1 MKIVIFGAGKLF
13 QQLVQEIDFRDVVG
27 MIDNDYAKHYAMQN
41 GHLVLQPERL
51 HEFSYDYVVIFNQTH
66 AAEMKEQLINI
77 GVASEKVISWQ
88 EYIYVLKRG
97 NSFFSYEA
105 FGTISSVLQQL
116 QITKAVDVDGG
127 IEHSGFYITGQD
139 LRECLQKVYIYKDI
153 NVSAKEDKY
162 NPNVYCGI
170 VGAYELKDKHIE
182 VAFFLDYF
190 ENHSIKEWEHV
201 VSELKGN
208 VRYIFIAVPPW
219 VGDQW
224 TDWTGFDYE
233 YLGDVTRFRGKLV
246 DHLLIS
252 LKDEAKTGIK
262 DEYISIYTVA
272 HKTFSIPHDG
282 LHQVIGVNGFTA
294 DAIWTD
300 GTGNNIAHLNGLLN
314 ELTAVYWVWK
324 NRRNE
329 VVGFCHY
336 RRFFGHAIQGYNPY
350 TGLIKSQE
358 ILDDLM
364 DHDVLTATAICTYP
378 NTVERQLCNTLPK
391 VLFCEVKR
399 LVEEQ
404 LQAVCPKYIKAYQ
417 DTMQGIVLYPC
428 NMFIMKWELFDGYCS
443 WLFSIFLPIA
453 GKFNVEGYDAYSCR
467 ALGFWAER
475 MLTVWI
481 RHNHLKVKEL
491 EIISTE

>member
-1 MKIVIFGAGKLF
+1 MRIVVFGFGKLF
-13 QQLVQEIDFRDVVG
+13 QQLLPQIDFKDVVG
-27 MIDNDYAKHYAMQN
+27 IIDNDHDKHYATQN
-41 GHLVLQPERL
+41 GLIVLQPERIN
-51 HEFSYDYVVIFNQTH
+51 EFEYDYVVVFNQTH
-66 AAEMKEQLINI
+66 VYEMKNQLIVFGI
-77 GVASEKVISWQ
+77 ESGKVISWQ
-88 EYIYVLKRG
+88 EYLYVIKRK
-97 NSFFSYEA
+97 NYCFSHEA
-105 FGTISSVLQQL
+105 FATISASAEQFGISTAL
-116 QITKAVDVDGG
+116 DVGG
-127 IEHSGFYITGQD
+127 GLEKNGFYIVGMNIND
-139 LRECLQKVYIYKDI
+139 YIKNIYLYGND
-153 NVSAKEDKY
+153 NF
-162 NPNVYCGI
+162 NPNIFSGTI
-170 VGAYELKDKHIE
+170 NTLKDEEFDI
-182 VAFFLDYF
+182 AFFVDYF
-190 ENHSIKEWEHV
+190 ISHSFREWMAMLE
-201 VSELKGN
+201 SFIN
-208 VRYIFIAVPPW
+208 RVRYVFVTIPNWCGDMWSEW
-219 VGDQW
+219 VN
-224 TDWTGFDYE
+224 FDYE
-233 YLGDVTRFRGKLV
+233 NLGEVTRFKGKIV
-246 DHLLIS
+246 DQMLIKLQKS
-252 LKDEAKTGIK
+252 DEAT
-262 DEYISIYTVA
+262 ETVCIYAVT
-272 HKTFSIPHDG
+272 HKKFLAPHNN
-282 LHQVIGVNGFTA
+282 LFKVIGVGGYNEKNILS
-294 DAIWTD
+294 DR
-300 GTGNNIAHLNGLLN
+300 TGENIASVNYLLN

-324 NRRNE
+324 NKRSD

-364 DHDVLTATAICTYP
+364 DYDVLTATAICTYP